1 MSFIITTHKDSLLRI
16 SDGEGAHITLGIQ
29 GQEASLLQI
38 IVPREKRRQ
47 GIATG
52 LLSAAEY
59 VLRARLVTGI
69 SVDYLESI
77 EGISGFLNARG
88 FEITQSASVLSVD
101 EKLVLDNPAV
111 DRLMSRKVQDA
122 KAVMLKDFNIP
133 MWRRLREF
141 LEDSG
146 VELTCLDMA
155 HMHQELSSAIFDKKG
170 VIRSV
175 VLGSVNGSTALAQI
189 LLTGPGEDNQIYT
202 LAAIQNMARA
212 LRDFDGLFIYER
224 LLIATY
230 SNGVRSVLEH
240 MAKAGKEPIHADEC
254 LYAFRN
260 IKGDA
265 SGFEEKIVTVKEDG
279 SEMDW
284 IRELSDISLQRNISW
299 KAPWYRNQS
308 KN

>member
-1 MSFIITTHKDSLLRI
+1 MSFIITTHKDRLLRI

-69 SVDYLESI
+69 SVDYLESL

-88 FEITQSASVLSVD
+88 FEIVKSSSVLSVD

-111 DRLMSRKVQDA
+111 DRLMNQKVQNA
-122 KAVMLKDFNIP
+122 RTVMLKGFNIP
-133 MWRRLREF
+133 MWRKLWEF

-146 VELTCLDMA
+146 VELTSLDMA
-155 HMHQELSSAIFDKKG
+155 HMHQELSLAVFDKKG
-170 VIRSV
+170 MIRSV
-175 VLGSVNGSTALAQI
+175 ILGSVNGSTALAQL

-202 LAAIQNMARA
+202 LAAIQNMVYA
-212 LRDFDGLFIYER
+212 LRGSDGGLMYDR
-224 LLIATY
+224 LLVATY
-230 SNGVRSVLEH
+230 STGVRTVLER
-240 MAKAGKEPIHADEC
+240 MVKAGMEPEHADEC
-254 LYAFRN
+254 LYAFKSIN
-260 IKGDA
+260 TDA
-265 SGFEEKIVTVKEDG
+265 SGLENDVMTFKEDG
-279 SEMDW
+279 SELDW
-284 IRELSDISLQRNISW
+284 IRELSDIPMQRNISW
-299 KAPWYRNQS
+299 KAPWYRKQS